1 MIDIVSHSNELTA
14 VSFEDYEL
22 GNTSMIL
29 LIWLHYLFFIFEIFI
44 LFSWPIHN
52 NLQVRPQLGVFVEP
66 IFDRSPYHSKAGIEG
81 KHSSCTVL
89 CDVLIR

>member
-29 LIWLHYLFFIFEIFI
+29 LIWLHYLFFILYSKFLFYFHGLFI
-44 LFSWPIHN
+44 IIYKLGPNSEFLWNQFSIVAPTIVKLGLKVN
-52 NLQVRPQLGVFVEP
+52 TRPVLSFVM
-66 IFDRSPYHSKAGIEG
+66 
-81 KHSSCTVL
+81 C
-89 CDVLIR
+89 